1 MEIKFNAAGSARKA
15 LVKAIG
21 EILEVT
27 PKYVG
32 PPTFAYE
39 ADYFTIDKEGTL
51 SFDDRADSG
60 EIENLLESL
69 HDRGFE
75 AQKSESA
82 DRLVIELPREGVSA
96 EALDNLKRLVESK
109 ASLIKKA
116 LDADSLHIE
125 TGEERISFP
134 WFDRLPAPEQINVY
148 ARFIGKLMEMAKAQ
162 KRITAKE
169 KPVDNEKF
177 AFRCFLL
184 RLGFI
189 GDEFK
194 AERKVLLSG
203 LTGNSAFKSGSAKK
217 EDAEACTE

>member
-1 MEIKFNAAGSARKA
+1 MEIKFNTTGNGRKT

-21 EILEVT
+21 EILDVT
-27 PKYVG
+27 PKYLG

-60 EIENLLESL
+60 EIENLIESL

-75 AQKSESA
+75 AQKAESA
-82 DRLVIELPREGVSA
+82 DRLVIELPLEGVS
-96 EALDNLKRLVESK
+96 EETLNNLRHLVESK

-116 LDADSLHIE
+116 LDADSILIE
-125 TGEERISFP
+125 TSEERISFP
-134 WFDRLPAPEQINVY
+134 WFDRLPTPEQINVY
-148 ARFIGKLMEMAKAQ
+148 ARFIGKLMEMAKSQ
-162 KRITAKE
+162 KRVTAKE

-194 AERKVLLSG
+194 AERKVLLSR

-217 EDAEACTE
+217 EDEACTE